1 MDQQYRKQFVG
12 AILLPLLLLVVS
24 HAMAQCPDNI
34 GFEKGTFDNWETF
47 EGNVS
52 KVDGSILTS
61 PNSSLSRFTMFQNT
75 YPQQLDPYGQF
86 PVNCPNGS
94 NYSIMIGNNSTGG
107 HAQTVSYTFTIPANQ
122 DNYSII
128 YNYAVVLQNPAH
140 SLWQQPGF
148 FSRVFDVTANQY
160 IDCGAFNFLAT
171 SSLPGFQLSAFS
183 SNVYYKP
190 WSPITVKLVG
200 YAGKT
205 IRLEFTSHDCAPGG
219 HFGYAYLDVNENC
232 SSPLSG
238 NVYCDGSNSLTLT
251 APFGFSGYNWYNAD
265 YSTILGTSNTLRLS
279 PPPAPG
285 TIYHVVVSP
294 YPGLGCL
301 DTLTTAIKVSTNV
314 FKLQTI
320 DTIVGCSSDKID
332 LTAAY
337 VTAGSS
343 PDLSFSYYT
352 DLSQINYLATPKQV
366 PGAGVYYIK
375 AQNKDGCSDIKP
387 VVVDYSKS
395 QKLVIQDPLPACSPN
410 KVDITAATI
419 TAGSDAGL
427 TLSYWKDILASTSL
441 PNPKTIDST
450 AIYYIKALSSLGCS
464 IIMPVQVTVSTAP
477 VLTTNNITVCG
488 AADITTA
495 ATVSVN
501 QADAVLS
508 FWEDKAA
515 TISLPLPNNIQT
527 NGTYYVKAANTA
539 GCIVTGAIQV
549 KSFPVPYFSI
559 AAAPTAV
566 LPATIDLTILA
577 KTTTN
582 TVSSFSY
589 WTDSAATTPV
599 LKPAAIA
606 LSGMYF
612 IKASTVD
619 GCFVLDSVKL
629 TVNEPPIVP
638 PNIFSPN
645 NDGINDTWEI
655 PLLSFYP
662 HCSVDVYDR
671 SGQIVYH
678 SIGYSKPWDGKI
690 NGKTL
695 PIATY
700 YYLIISNNSHA
711 PISGSITIIQ

>member
-1 MDQQYRKQFVG
+1 MGNKNRRYIKK
-12 AILLPLLLLVVS
+12 AIVLPLLLLFFIVS
-24 HAMAQCPDNI
+24 KAQCPDNI
-34 GFEKGTFDNWETF
+34 GFEKGTFDNWELF
-47 EGNVS
+47 DGYVS

-61 PNSSLSRFTMFQNT
+61 PSTTMNRFSIFQNT

-86 PVNCPNGS
+86 PVNSPNGS

-128 YNYAVVLQNPAH
+128 YTYAVVLQNPAH
-140 SLWQQPGF
+140 ALWQQPGF
-148 FSRVFDVTANQY
+148 YSRVFDVTANQY

-171 SSLPGFQLSAFS
+171 SSLPGFQLSPVAS
-183 SNVYYKP
+183 SVYYKP

-265 YSTILGTSNTLRLS
+265 YSTILGTANTLKLS

-285 TIYHVVVSP
+285 TVYHVVVSP

-301 DTLTTAIKVSTNV
+301 DTLTTAIQVSTDS
-314 FKLQTI
+314 FKLQTV

-343 PDLSFSYYT
+343 PNLSFSYYT
-352 DLSQINYLATPKQV
+352 DLTLINYLATPKQV
-366 PGAGVYYIK
+366 PAAGVYYIR

-387 VVVDYSKS
+387 VVVDFSKT
-395 QKLVIQDPLPACSPN
+395 QKLVVQDPLPACTPN
-410 KVDITAATI
+410 KVDITAAQV
-419 TAGSDAGL
+419 TAGSDGGL
-427 TLSYWKDILASTSL
+427 ILSYWKDILASISL
-441 PNPKTIDST
+441 PNPNAIDSSAT
-450 AIYYIKALSSLGCS
+450 YYIKALSSLGCT

-477 VLTTNNITVCG
+477 VLSTNDQTVCG
-488 AADITTA
+488 SADLTSAAAVT
-495 ATVSVN
+495 VN
-501 QADAVLS
+501 QSDAVLS
-508 FWEDKAA
+508 FWSDNAA
-515 TISLPLPNNIQT
+515 SISLPSPNNIQAS
-527 NGTYYVKAANTA
+527 GTYFVKATNRA
-539 GCIVTGAIQV
+539 GCTVTAAIKAKV
-549 KSFPVPYFSI
+549 FPVPYFTI
-559 AAAPTAV
+559 TQPPIVA
-566 LPATIDLTILA
+566 LPATIDLTALV
-577 KTTTN
+577 KTNTA

-589 WTDSAATTPV
+589 WTDSAATIPV

-612 IKASTVD
+612 IKATTID
-619 GCFVLDSVKL
+619 GCFVLDSVKV
-629 TVNEPPIVP
+629 TVNEPDILP

-645 NDGINDTWEI
+645 NDGINNTWEI

-662 HCSVDVYDR
+662 QCSVDVFDR
-671 SGQIVYH
+671 SGQVVFH
-678 SIGYSKPWDGKI
+678 STGYSKTMGW
-690 NGKTL
+690 
-695 PIATY
+695 
-700 YYLIISNNSHA
+700 
-711 PISGSITIIQ
+711 

>member
-1 MDQQYRKQFVG
+1 MGNKYRRQIQK
-12 AILLPLLLLVVS
+12 AILLPLLLLFVS
-24 HAMAQCPDNI
+24 VSIAQCPDNI

-148 FSRVFDVTANQY
+148 YSRVFDVTANQY

-171 SSLPGFQLSAFS
+171 SSLPGFQLSPVSAS
-183 SNVYYKP
+183 VYYKP

-232 SSPLSG
+232 TSPLSG
-238 NVYCDGSNSLTLT
+238 NVYCDGNNSLTLT

-265 YSTILGTSNTLRLS
+265 YSAILGTANTLKLS

-285 TIYHVVVSP
+285 TVYHVVVSP

-301 DTLTTAIKVSTNV
+301 DTLTTAIKVSTNA
-314 FKLQTI
+314 FKLQTV
-320 DTIVGCSSDKID
+320 DTIIGCSSDKID

-352 DLSQINYLATPKQV
+352 DLTLINYLATPKQV

-375 AQNKDGCSDIKP
+375 AQNKEGCSDIKP
-387 VVVDYSKS
+387 VVVDFTKS
-395 QKLVIQDPLPACSPN
+395 QKLVVQDPLPVCTPN
-410 KVDITAATI
+410 KVDITAASV

-427 TLSYWKDILASTSL
+427 NLSYWKDILVSVPL
-441 PNPKTIDST
+441 PTPKAIDSSAT
-450 AIYYIKALSSLGCS
+450 YYIKALSSLGCT
-464 IIMPVQVTVSTAP
+464 IIMPVKVNVSTAP
-477 VLTTNNITVCG
+477 VLSTKDLSVCG
-488 AADITTA
+488 PADITTA
-495 ATVSVN
+495 ATVTVN
-501 QADAVLS
+501 QTDAVLS
-508 FWEDKAA
+508 FWKDNAA
-515 TISLPLPNNIQT
+515 NISLPSPNNIQAS
-527 NGTYYVKAANTA
+527 GTYYVKATNPA
-539 GCIVTGAIQV
+539 GCTVMAAIQTKV
-549 KSFPVPYFSI
+549 FPVPYFTISP
-559 AAAPTAV
+559 APIV
-566 LPATIDLTILA
+566 ELPATVDLTSLV
-577 KTTTN
+577 KTSTA

-589 WTDSAATTPV
+589 WADSAATISLV
-599 LKPAAIA
+599 KPAAIA

-612 IKASTVD
+612 IKATTAD
-619 GCFVLDSVKL
+619 ACFVLDSVKV
-629 TVNEPPIVP
+629 TVNEPAIIP

-645 NDGINDTWEI
+645 NDGINDVWEI
-655 PLLSFYP
+655 PLLRFYP
-662 HCSVDVYDR
+662 NCTVDVYDR

-695 PIATY
+695 PVATY
-700 YYLIISNNSHA
+700 YYLIKSNNKHA
-711 PISGSITIIQ
+711 PVSGSITIIQ